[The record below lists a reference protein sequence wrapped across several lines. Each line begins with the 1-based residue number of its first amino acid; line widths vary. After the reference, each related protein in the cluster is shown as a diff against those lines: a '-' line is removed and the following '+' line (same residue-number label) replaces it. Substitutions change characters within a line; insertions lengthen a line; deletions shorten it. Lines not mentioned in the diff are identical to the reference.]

1 MSKFLKYFNMIYD
14 VFNGFIISIIILA
27 LIIYLISFLIKNIK
41 ENFNYFTCT
50 MTLNDINP
58 KFKDDY
64 LSLHNRTAK
73 CGPCE
78 NAILKLNVNTCPVNE
93 YGSSSAYCKP
103 SGFIESSLGN
113 PITFTYDISSQN
125 MHKFFCIR

>member
-1 MSKFLKYFNMIYD
+1 MSKFLKYVNRIHD
-14 VFNGFIISIIILA
+14 VYNGFIIIIIILA

-78 NAILKLNVNTCPVNE
+78 NAILKLNVNTCPVND
-93 YGSSSAYCKP
+93 YGSSSADCKP